1 MQDCNKILEIKNI
14 DQKIIKMRR
23 YLLLLVVLQ
32 VLIACRKH
40 RDLIPPPPPPP
51 AATAVLVKDI
61 VLDHLPSPY
70 YHFEYDASKKVSFV
84 SFASDFTRYDVVYSD
99 ERISEMRN
107 NILVNKDRLQYVY
120 NSAGKVELIKYADS
134 TGVVYKTVDLFYDGP
149 RLVGLNRARRIAAG
163 FVFEKTIT
171 MSYYGDGNLKDI
183 TYHFPPFEGQT
194 EVTYTTHFEQY
205 DDKMNVDGFGLIHDE
220 FFDHLFLLP
229 GVQLQKNNP
238 GKETRTGDGVNYA
251 VDYTYT
257 YNDKNAPLT
266 RTGDFVYLNG
276 TMTGQHFQ
284 LNSTFSYYQ

>member
-1 MQDCNKILEIKNI
+1 
-14 DQKIIKMRR
+14 MRQ
-23 YLLLLVVLQ
+23 YLLLLVVLT
-32 VLIACRKH
+32 VFIGCRK
-40 RDLIPPPPPPP
+40 RDMIPPPPLPPP
-51 AATAVLVKDI
+51 PPVSAVLVKDI
-61 VLDHLPSPY
+61 MLEHLPSPY

-84 SFASDFTRYDVVYSD
+84 SFASDFTRYNVLYDGA
-99 ERISEMRN
+99 RISEMRN
-107 NILVNKDRLQYVY
+107 NILVNKDRLLYSY
-120 NSAGKVELIKYADS
+120 DDDGKVGLVRYTDS
-134 TGVVYKTVDLFYDGP
+134 TGIVYKTVELFYDGP
-149 RLVGLNRARRIAAG
+149 RLIRLDRARRLGTG
-163 FVFEKTIT
+163 FVFEKEIT
-171 MSYYGDGNLKDI
+171 MSYYADGNLKDI
-183 TYHFPPFEGQT
+183 TYYRPPFEGQT
-194 EVTYTTHFEQY
+194 ETTYTTHFEQY
-205 DDKMNVDGFGLIHDE
+205 DDKINVDGFGLIHEE